1 MRTKTSSWLAA
12 GLMMAALLISPAF
25 AGTMAMGGTGGVT
38 EPLRVIGQR
47 FSALSGGGV
56 VDVVPGLGSGG
67 AISAAADGVLQV
79 AVSGRPLTAV
89 EAARGLTVTS
99 VVCTPY
105 VLATSRPEPA
115 SLDRGAIAAL
125 YAQTAPRWADGQPV
139 RIVLRPRGE
148 SDNDVLFRSFPG
160 VEQAVQQARQRDSVP
175 VAATDQEN
183 ADMAEQIP
191 GSLVGTT
198 YAQMI
203 TERRSLRM
211 MAINGVPPDLDAY
224 QSNRYPIGKPLY
236 IIIKRDQAPEVT
248 RFLDFLRSAD
258 GLAVMRQ
265 VGLVPCP
272 SVH

>member
-1 MRTKTSSWLAA
+1 MRTTTSSCLAA

-125 YAQTAPRWADGQPV
+125 YAQTAPRWAAVFAHDGHQWD
-139 RIVLRPRGE
+139 
-148 SDNDVLFRSFPG
+148 SARSG
-160 VEQAVQQARQRDSVP
+160 CLSK
-175 VAATDQEN
+175 
-183 ADMAEQIP
+183 
-191 GSLVGTT
+191 
-198 YAQMI
+198 
-203 TERRSLRM
+203 
-211 MAINGVPPDLDAY
+211 
-224 QSNRYPIGKPLY
+224 KPLSHWKTTVY
-236 IIIKRDQAPEVT
+236 HHKTRPGARGHAVPGFPAVSGWPRRHETGWTGAMSGRPLKRERT
-248 RFLDFLRSAD
+248 
-258 GLAVMRQ
+258 
-265 VGLVPCP
+265 
-272 SVH
+272 